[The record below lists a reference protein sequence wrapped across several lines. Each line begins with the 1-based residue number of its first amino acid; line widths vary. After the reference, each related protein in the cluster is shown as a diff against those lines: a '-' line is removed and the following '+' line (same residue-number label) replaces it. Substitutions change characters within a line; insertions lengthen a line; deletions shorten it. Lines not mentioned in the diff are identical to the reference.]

1 LVKFI
6 GQAHRAHLG
15 TVSASCAFIRI
26 YIACLLVYP
35 NLEVSFLSFY
45 IFYLSEGEYL
55 NIQVPA
61 DLDQFG

>member
-1 LVKFI
+1 MVKFI
-6 GQAHRAHLG
+6 GKLYRTGLG

-26 YIACLLVYP
+26 DIACLLVYLD
-35 NLEVSFLSFY
+35 LEVSFLPVYSFY
-45 IFYLSEGEYL
+45 LREGEYL

>member
-6 GQAHRAHLG
+6 WKLYRTSLG

-35 NLEVSFLSFY
+35 DLEVPFLPVY
-45 IFYLSEGEYL
+45 VLYLRQGKYL